1 LIGIDRFWSIF
12 ALKASRT
19 VAITVAPDQN
29 WQRRRSGMIK
39 DRRHQRILE
48 ILAAEGSVEIG
59 ELSRILPEVSQ
70 VTLRRDIQELAEAG
84 ALKRTHGG
92 AVLPDAT
99 LLRSQP
105 DDPASHVP
113 GVDDMDA
120 IVLPPIIGRGGDALR
135 RHILRRGIPYLAE
148 SAPQPGGIYLG
159 PDNYAAGFELGA
171 LAGRHAEGRERI
183 RLLMIGLPDLENT
196 RARAEGFRD
205 GVRSTFRGSLDV
217 TSINCQG
224 SYRVALRVAT
234 DAFASDDP
242 FDMIFAVNDHSAIAG
257 LEAAA
262 KRGAHVAL
270 YATGGENPN
279 FVAQVA
285 SSGPLRAIAAFFP
298 EVVGTCAIDRLAAAL
313 AEGRAP
319 ARSTTPHA
327 VITADNLRAFF
338 VEGPQGWRLRDDR
351 RAEMVG
357 APPARPARRAR
368 IGFMPHFP
376 AHDWYRAMIPAMQA
390 RAAELRLEVIV
401 TAPHHGISAEISRL
415 RMEIAR
421 LGASI
426 LSAGE
431 TIVLGEGEATLC
443 LASEIRRI
451 AFSDSTR
458 LAGLTVIT
466 NSLDILHRLE
476 GSPGIKTLLTSGEYQ
491 AADRCLVGPSLGAL
505 FERVRA
511 DRAFLSVAGIS
522 PRFGASA
529 IDERLALAASRLGG
543 AARRVVALADHTLVG
558 AEANHRICRIED
570 IHLVITDDG
579 TMAGDRQSLR
589 AAGIEVLVAGEDN
602 DQTEPQTLVS
612 PMWRTRERT

>member
-1 LIGIDRFWSIF
+1 
-12 ALKASRT
+12 
-19 VAITVAPDQN
+19 
-29 WQRRRSGMIK
+29 MIK

-48 ILAAEGSVEIG
+48 ILASEGSVEIA
-59 ELSRILPEVSQ
+59 ELSRIMPEVSH
-70 VTLRRDIQELAEAG
+70 VTLRRDITELAEAG

-92 AVLPDAT
+92 AVLPDRT
-99 LLRSQP
+99 ILRVVPP
-105 DDPASHVP
+105 DTIQDVP

-120 IVLPPIIGRGGDALR
+120 VVLPPIFGRGGDALR

-148 SAPQPGGIYLG
+148 SAPQPGGVYLG
-159 PDNYAAGFELGA
+159 PDNHAAGFELGA
-171 LAGRHAEGRERI
+171 LAGRDAAGNDRI

-196 RARAEGFRD
+196 RERAEGFRA
-205 GVRSTFRGSLDV
+205 GLKSTFRGQIEA
-217 TSINCQG
+217 TSINSQG

-234 DAFASDDP
+234 DAFASDEP
-242 FDMIFAVNDHSAIAG
+242 FDMIFAVNDHAAIAG
-257 LEAAA
+257 AEVAM
-262 KRGAHVAL
+262 KRGAHLAI

-285 SSGPLRAIAAFFP
+285 AKGPLRAVAAFFP
-298 EVVGTCAIDRLAAAL
+298 EVVGTCAIDRLAVAL
-313 AEGRAP
+313 AEGTAP
-319 ARSTTPHA
+319 APGTTPH
-327 VITADNLRAFF
+327 VIITSGNLRDFYI
-338 VEGPQGWRLRDDR
+338 EEPQGWRLRDDR

-357 APPARPARRAR
+357 APPLRPSGAPRAR
-368 IGFMPHFP
+368 VGFMPHFP
-376 AHDWYRAMIPAMQA
+376 AHDWYRAMIPAMQS
-390 RAAELRLEVIV
+390 RAAELRLEVVV

-415 RMEIAR
+415 RLEIAR
-421 LGASI
+421 LASST

-451 AFSDSTR
+451 AFSDTAR
-458 LAGLTVIT
+458 LVGLNVIT

-511 DRAFLSVAGIS
+511 ERAFLSVAGIS

-529 IDERLALAASRLGG
+529 LDERLALAASRLGG

-570 IHLVITDDG
+570 VHVVITDDG
-579 TMAGDRQSLR
+579 TMAADRQSLR

-602 DQTEPQTLVS
+602 DQTEPQTLVR
-612 PMWRTRERT
+612 PRWRTRERT

>member
-1 LIGIDRFWSIF
+1 
-12 ALKASRT
+12 
-19 VAITVAPDQN
+19 
-29 WQRRRSGMIK
+29 MIK

-48 ILAAEGSVEIG
+48 LLASEGSVEIA
-59 ELSRILPEVSQ
+59 ELSRIMPEVSQ
-70 VTLRRDIQELAEAG
+70 VTLRRDIAELAEAG

-99 LLRSQP
+99 ILKAL
-105 DDPASHVP
+105 PADSARHVP

-120 IVLPPIIGRGGDALR
+120 VVLPPIIGRGGDALR

-148 SAPQPGGIYLG
+148 SAPQPGGVYLG
-159 PDNYAAGFELGA
+159 PDNRAAGFELGA
-171 LAGRHAEGRERI
+171 LAGRHAAGRDRI
-183 RLLMIGLPDLENT
+183 RLLMIGLPELENT
-196 RARAEGFRD
+196 RERAEGFRE
-205 GVRSTFRGSLDV
+205 GLRSTFRRALDV
-217 TSINCQG
+217 TAINSQG

-234 DAFASDDP
+234 DAFASGEP
-242 FDMIFAVNDHSAIAG
+242 FDTIFAVNDHAAIAG
-257 LEAAA
+257 AEAAA
-262 KRGAHVAL
+262 KRGAAVAL

-285 SSGPLRAIAAFFP
+285 ANGPLRAVAAFFP
-298 EVVGTCAIDRLAAAL
+298 EVVGTCAVDRLAVAL
-313 AEGRAP
+313 AEGAAP
-319 ARSTTPHA
+319 AQSTTPH
-327 VITADNLRAFF
+327 VIITAGNLRDFYI
-338 VEGPQGWRLRDDR
+338 EEPQGWRLRDDR

-357 APPARPARRAR
+357 APPRRRPGAPRSR

-376 AHDWYRAMIPAMQA
+376 AHDWYRAMIPAMQS
-390 RAAELRLEVIV
+390 RAAELRLEVVV

-415 RMEIAR
+415 RLEIAR
-421 LGASI
+421 LAAST

-451 AFSDSTR
+451 AFSDSAR

-476 GSPGIKTLLTSGEYQ
+476 GSPGVKTLLTSGEYQ

-529 IDERLALAASRLGG
+529 LDERLALAASRLGG

-558 AEANHRICRIED
+558 AEANHRICRVED
-570 IHLVITDDG
+570 VHVVITDDG
-579 TMAGDRQSLR
+579 TMAADRQSLR

-602 DQTEPQTLVS
+602 ERTEPQTLVS
-612 PMWRTRERT
+612 PGWRTRERT

>member
-1 LIGIDRFWSIF
+1 
-12 ALKASRT
+12 
-19 VAITVAPDQN
+19 
-29 WQRRRSGMIK
+29 MIK

-48 ILAAEGSVEIG
+48 ILASEGSVEIS
-59 ELSRILPEVSQ
+59 ELSRIMPEVSQ
-70 VTLRRDIQELAEAG
+70 VTLRRDITELAEAG

-92 AVLPDAT
+92 AVLPDTTILHA
-99 LLRSQP
+99 LP
-105 DDPASHVP
+105 PDPARHVP
-113 GVDDMDA
+113 GVDDLDA
-120 IVLPPIIGRGGDALR
+120 VVLPPIIGRGGDALR
-135 RHILRRGIPYLAE
+135 RYILRRGIPYLAE
-148 SAPQPGGIYLG
+148 SAPQPGGVYLG
-159 PDNYAAGFELGA
+159 PDNHAAGFELGA
-171 LAGRHAEGRERI
+171 LAGRHAEGRDCI

-196 RARAEGFRD
+196 RTRAEGFKD
-205 GVRSTFRGSLDV
+205 GLRSTFQGALDV
-217 TSINCQG
+217 TSINSQG
-224 SYRVALRVAT
+224 SYRVALRTAT
-234 DAFASDDP
+234 DAFASGEP
-242 FDMIFAVNDHSAIAG
+242 FDMIFSVNDHAAIAG
-257 LEAAA
+257 AEAAA
-262 KRGAHVAL
+262 KRGARVAL

-285 SSGPLRAIAAFFP
+285 ASGPLRAVAAFFP
-298 EVVGTCAIDRLAAAL
+298 EIVGTCAVDRLAVAL
-313 AEGRAP
+313 IDGKAP
-319 ARSTTPHA
+319 ARSTTQHA
-327 VITADNLRAFF
+327 IITDENLREFF
-338 VEGPQGWRLRDDR
+338 VEEPQGWRLRDDR

-357 APPARPARRAR
+357 APPPRHSGAPRAR

-376 AHDWYRAMIPAMQA
+376 AHDWYRAMIPAMQS
-390 RAAELRLEVIV
+390 RAAELRLEVVV

-415 RMEIAR
+415 RLEIAR
-421 LGASI
+421 LAAST

-451 AFSDSTR
+451 AFSDSAR

-476 GSPGIKTLLTSGEYQ
+476 GSPSVKTLLTSGEYQ

-529 IDERLALAASRLGG
+529 LDERLALAASRLGG

-570 IHLVITDDG
+570 VHLVITDDG
-579 TMAGDRQSLR
+579 TMAADRQSLR
-589 AAGIEVLVAGEDN
+589 AAGLEVLVAGEDN

-612 PMWRTRERT
+612 PWWRTRERT

>member
-1 LIGIDRFWSIF
+1 
-12 ALKASRT
+12 
-19 VAITVAPDQN
+19 
-29 WQRRRSGMIK
+29 MIK

-48 ILAAEGSVEIG
+48 ILASEGSVEIA
-59 ELSRILPEVSQ
+59 ELSRIMPEVSQ
-70 VTLRRDIQELAEAG
+70 VTLRRDITELAEAG

-92 AVLPDAT
+92 AILPDRT
-99 LLRSQP
+99 ILRALP
-105 DDPASHVP
+105 PDPAQDVA

-120 IVLPPIIGRGGDALR
+120 VVLPPFIGRGGDALR

-148 SAPQPGGIYLG
+148 SAPQPGGVYLG
-159 PDNYAAGFELGA
+159 PNNRAAGFELGA
-171 LAGRHAEGRERI
+171 LAGREAAGWDRI
-183 RLLMIGLPDLENT
+183 RLLMIGLPELENT
-196 RARAEGFRD
+196 RERAEGFRE
-205 GVRSTFRGSLDV
+205 GLRSTFRGALDI
-217 TSINCQG
+217 TSINSQG

-234 DAFASDDP
+234 DAFASGEP
-242 FDMIFAVNDHSAIAG
+242 FDMIFAVNDHAAIAG
-257 LEAAA
+257 AEAAA

-285 SSGPLRAIAAFFP
+285 ANGPLRAVAAFFP
-298 EVVGTCAIDRLAAAL
+298 EVVGTCAVDRLAVAL
-313 AEGRAP
+313 AEGAAP
-319 ARSTTPHA
+319 APSTTPH
-327 VITADNLRAFF
+327 VIITPGNLRDFYI
-338 VEGPQGWRLRDDR
+338 EEPQGWRLRDDR

-357 APPARPARRAR
+357 APPPRRSGAQRAR

-376 AHDWYRAMIPAMQA
+376 AHDWYRAMIPAMQF
-390 RAAELRLEVIV
+390 RAAELRLEIVV

-415 RMEIAR
+415 RLEIAR
-421 LGASI
+421 LAAST

-443 LASEIRRI
+443 LASELRRI
-451 AFSDSTR
+451 AFSDSAR

-476 GSPGIKTLLTSGEYQ
+476 GSPGVKTLLTSGEYQ

-505 FERVRA
+505 FERLRA

-529 IDERLALAASRLGG
+529 LDERLALAASRLGG

-570 IHLVITDDG
+570 VHLVITDDG
-579 TMAGDRQSLR
+579 TMAADRQSLR
-589 AAGIEVLVAGEDN
+589 AAGIEVLVAGEDS

-612 PMWRTRERT
+612 PGWRTRERA

>member
-1 LIGIDRFWSIF
+1 
-12 ALKASRT
+12 
-19 VAITVAPDQN
+19 
-29 WQRRRSGMIK
+29 MIK

-48 ILAAEGSVEIG
+48 ILASEGSVEIA
-59 ELSRILPEVSQ
+59 ELSRIMPEVSQ
-70 VTLRRDIQELAEAG
+70 VTLRRDITELAEAG

-92 AVLPDAT
+92 AVLPDRT
-99 LLRSQP
+99 ILRALP
-105 DDPASHVP
+105 PDPAQDVP

-120 IVLPPIIGRGGDALR
+120 VVLPPIVGRGGDALR

-148 SAPQPGGIYLG
+148 SAPQPGGVYLG
-159 PDNYAAGFELGA
+159 PDNHAAGFELGA
-171 LAGRHAEGRERI
+171 LAGRNAAGKDRI

-205 GVRSTFRGSLDV
+205 GLRSTFKGSLEV
-217 TSINCQG
+217 TSINSQG

-234 DAFASDDP
+234 DTFASDDP
-242 FDMIFAVNDHSAIAG
+242 FDMIFAVNDHAAIAG
-257 LEAAA
+257 VEAAA
-262 KRGAHVAL
+262 KRGARVAL
-270 YATGGENPN
+270 YATGGENPD

-285 SSGPLRAIAAFFP
+285 ANGPLRAVAAFFP
-298 EVVGTCAIDRLAAAL
+298 EVVGTCAVDRLAVAL
-313 AEGRAP
+313 AEGTAP

-327 VITADNLRAFF
+327 IITAENLRGFF
-338 VEGPQGWRLRDDR
+338 IEEPQGWRLRNDR
-351 RAEMVG
+351 KAEMVG
-357 APPARPARRAR
+357 APPPRRSGVSRAR

-376 AHDWYRAMIPAMQA
+376 AHDWYRAMIPAMQS
-390 RAAELRLEVIV
+390 RAAELRLEVVV
-401 TAPHHGISAEISRL
+401 TAPHQGISAEISRL
-415 RMEIAR
+415 RLEIAR
-421 LGASI
+421 LASST

-451 AFSDSTR
+451 AFSDSAR

-476 GSPGIKTLLTSGEYQ
+476 GAPGIKTLLTSGEYQ

-529 IDERLALAASRLGG
+529 LDERLALAASRLGG
-543 AARRVVALADHTLVG
+543 AARRLVALADHTLVG
-558 AEANHRICRIED
+558 AEANHRLCRIED
-570 IHLVITDDG
+570 VHVVITDDG
-579 TMAGDRQSLR
+579 TMAADRQSLR
-589 AAGIEVLVAGEDN
+589 AAGIEVLVAGEED
-602 DQTEPQTLVS
+602 DGTEPQTLVS
-612 PMWRTRERT
+612 HGWRTRERT